1 MGFRNMQE
9 KLENGYSSYYAC
21 TVTIIG
27 PLRTRSDSILSG
39 LFKMRGRNDTALSRY
54 TG

>member
-1 MGFRNMQE
+1 MQE

-27 PLRTRSDSILSG
+27 PLRTNSDSILSG
-39 LFKMRGRNDTALSRY
+39 LFKMRRRNDTALSR
-54 TG
+54 